1 VKYCIFL
8 FKTLISNIFRDTCF
22 MSRFADCVHKITIC
36 LKFTTPQ
43 RFLHL
48 RVKLEYFS
56 GGYTFY
62 HRDDRRCTHP
72 GNRLDQIMNMDF
84 VFANLKKMDIVSRL
98 NFQTNILKSIINT
111 LGENNSA
118 IFGRTH
124 KMVQQYAYIL

>member
-1 VKYCIFL
+1 
-8 FKTLISNIFRDTCF
+8 
-22 MSRFADCVHKITIC
+22 
-36 LKFTTPQ
+36 
-43 RFLHL
+43 
-48 RVKLEYFS
+48 
-56 GGYTFY
+56 
-62 HRDDRRCTHP
+62 
-72 GNRLDQIMNMDF
+72 MDF